1 MSDTGKAVFLSYAS
15 QDAEAARRIC
25 EALRAAGVEVWFDQS
40 ELVGGDAWDQKIR
53 RQIKDCALLIPII
66 SQNTQARTEGYF
78 RLEWRLADQRTHLM
92 AKGRPFLLPVVIDDT
107 RDAEAHVPDSFTEV
121 QWTRLPGGENGAA
134 FGGRV
139 KKLLGGTVAGV
150 ADPGPPASPRPATSR
165 KRPRWLAPV
174 IGGAVVALLALV
186 YSRPWE
192 KARSPSDAP
201 RPTGAVKPAVPLTE
215 AQKLVAQA
223 RKIYEDGDELNRDN
237 LYLAEELV
245 QRATALDPVEP
256 AAWELATW
264 LSYTMVWHSI
274 EDTQARREALL
285 RQANRAVALAP
296 DSVAAQLVFANAQLA
311 GRFGGAGISQGRF
324 GEIEANLKRLAERE
338 PQNWK
343 IQRALGTVYRLTNRM
358 DDAIRTLQRA
368 IELSG
373 EHPMATA
380 DLVNVLI
387 RNNRYAEAEK
397 MLTRSLGH
405 QRSGRLLTF
414 NLIVKCRW
422 RGDVVGAAKD
432 IADWPEWLLQQ
443 DRGFAVAWQVA
454 LWARQPDQ
462 ALQLVQQFPRQYV
475 HDLTFSGPR
484 AVLSARAQELAGNSV
499 AAQADWRAVLQQCD
513 QDLAANSSNV
523 IALYW
528 KAWALARLGDQAAAQ
543 AAAVLLRQRLQTV
556 PNNYIESYTAAAL
569 WATVGWAD
577 VAISALHAVLEKPL
591 DYFSLTR
598 AYLEVEPAYDPIRQD
613 PRFQALL
620 AQAPAPKPD
629 AAPAVSLATLSAPD
643 SKSVAVLAFANLS
656 DDKANEYFSDGIS
669 EELLNVLAK
678 VPGLKV
684 TARTSAFYFK
694 GKEVPVPEIAK
705 QLGVAYVVE
714 GSVRK
719 SGDRVRITAQLIKAA
734 DGFHVWSDTFTRE
747 LKDIFA
753 VQDEIAQLVAKNLE
767 LKMGVA
773 SPQSRREVNPEAHQR
788 VLEGWHD
795 LALRTWAGFDQAEEA
810 FNAAL
815 RLDPQFAVA
824 HAGLANVS
832 ALRGRYRLLSG
843 VGRSDEFAAQTL
855 VEGRL
860 ALQLDPTLAEAH
872 AAMGSALTDNRQ
884 FDEADAEFQ
893 QAFAINPSYGVAYHW
908 YCHVVAAR
916 GRLDLALQQT
926 DRSVALDPYSFI
938 AHFIRV
944 AYATDAQRFAAALA
958 DADRAAAL
966 RTDVFLP
973 LEAER
978 IRCLVGL
985 GRRDEALAVARRV
998 LRDPELLDT
1007 GWWCAGDAIYALRQ
1021 CGAEAE
1027 AVAAGQDLLQRI
1039 PRDNYIRGYVLC
1051 ALGRFAEGVP
1061 ALDNAPAILQG
1072 RMSWIPM
1079 FDAVRETP
1087 AYQQLLVRLNCVA
1100 EDKVA
1105 RATLARM
1112 LQEQATN
1119 K

>member
-1 MSDTGKAVFLSYAS
+1 MSEATKAVFLSYAS
-15 QDAEAARRIC
+15 QDAEAAKRIC

-53 RQIKDCALLIPII
+53 RQIKECALLIPII
-66 SQNTQARTEGYF
+66 SAATQARTEGYF

-107 RDAEAHVPDSFTEV
+107 RDADAHVPDSFAEV
-121 QWTRLPGGENGAA
+121 QWTRLPGGETSPA
-134 FGGRV
+134 FASRV
-139 KKLLGGTVAGV
+139 KKLLIGEIVAGV
-150 ADPGPPASPRPATSR
+150 ADPGPPAPPRPATSS

-186 YSRPWE
+186 ISRPWE
-192 KARSPSDAP
+192 QARSPSDAP
-201 RPTGAVKPAVPLTE
+201 RPTEAVKPAAPLTE

-274 EDTQARREALL
+274 EDTQARRESLL

-358 DDAIRTLQRA
+358 DEAIRTLQRA

-387 RNNRYAEAEK
+387 RNDRYAEAEK
-397 MLTRSLGH
+397 ILTRSLGH

-484 AVLSARAQELAGNSV
+484 AVLSARAQELAGNSA
-499 AAQADWRAVLQQCD
+499 AAQADWHAVLQQCD

-543 AAAVLLRQRLQTV
+543 AAATLLRQRLQTV

-577 VAISALHAVLEKPL
+577 VAISALRGVLERPL

-613 PRFQALL
+613 PRFQALVE
-620 AQAPAPKPD
+620 QAPAPKNTED
-629 AAPAVSLATLSAPD
+629 KGQTSAVSD
-643 SKSVAVLAFANLS
+643 SIDQKSVAVLPFENRSASGEDAAFL
-656 DDKANEYFSDGIS
+656 SDGIHEDLINTLS
-669 EELLNVLAK
+669 R

-684 TARTSAFYFK
+684 MSRTAVQRFK
-694 GKEVPVPEIAK
+694 GSDASMADIAATLK
-705 QLGVAYVVE
+705 VSHVVE
-714 GSVRK
+714 AGVQRA
-719 SGDRVRITAQLIKAA
+719 GNQVRINVQLVQTADGQTVWSEHYDRTLSADGIFALQEEITMAVAKALKLQLEPGQDGRLITGTTKNLAAYEAFLKGRLTWKSSGGNDQEAIAQFKRAVELDPDFAIAYGAMAEAYISVGNSGQEAPAQAFPLAKAA
-734 DGFHVWSDTFTRE
+734 
-747 LKDIFA
+747 
-753 VQDEIAQLVAKNLE
+753 
-767 LKMGVA
+767 
-773 SPQSRREVNPEAHQR
+773 
-788 VLEGWHD
+788 
-795 LALRTWAGFDQAEEA
+795 
-810 FNAAL
+810 
-815 RLDPQFAVA
+815 
-824 HAGLANVS
+824 
-832 ALRGRYRLLSG
+832 
-843 VGRSDEFAAQTL
+843 
-855 VEGRL
+855 
-860 ALQLDPTLAEAH
+860 
-872 AAMGSALTDNRQ
+872 
-884 FDEADAEFQ
+884 
-893 QAFAINPSYGVAYHW
+893 
-908 YCHVVAAR
+908 
-916 GRLDLALQQT
+916 
-926 DRSVALDPYSFI
+926 
-938 AHFIRV
+938 
-944 AYATDAQRFAAALA
+944 
-958 DADRAAAL
+958 ADRALAIDPRCIQAL
-966 RTDVFLP
+966 T
-973 LEAER
+973 A
-978 IRCLVGL
+978 L
-985 GRRDEALAVARRV
+985 GEYAFHYEWDWAKADRLLRQALAVDPNYAAAYGWLAGHLKMMNRAAEAKVMLQRKAELEPERPLTRQRNELDARLEAKQFTEAIAIARGIAQQMPGTFVGSFILGSTLRSAGQPQEAVQIMEKAVGEFPDQLHLYEELGISYAGSGQPSKARAV
-998 LRDPELLDT
+998 LARLTVIREARFVSPLIFAAIATALDDRDLAFAEIERAFQVHDPMLPSIGVNDDMASLTADPRFRNVLKRLKLDT
-1007 GWWCAGDAIYALRQ
+1007 
-1021 CGAEAE
+1021 
-1027 AVAAGQDLLQRI
+1027 VF
-1039 PRDNYIRGYVLC
+1039 P
-1051 ALGRFAEGVP
+1051 
-1061 ALDNAPAILQG
+1061 
-1072 RMSWIPM
+1072 
-1079 FDAVRETP
+1079 ETVKP
-1087 AYQQLLVRLNCVA
+1087 
-1100 EDKVA
+1100 
-1105 RATLARM
+1105 
-1112 LQEQATN
+1112 
-1119 K
+1119 